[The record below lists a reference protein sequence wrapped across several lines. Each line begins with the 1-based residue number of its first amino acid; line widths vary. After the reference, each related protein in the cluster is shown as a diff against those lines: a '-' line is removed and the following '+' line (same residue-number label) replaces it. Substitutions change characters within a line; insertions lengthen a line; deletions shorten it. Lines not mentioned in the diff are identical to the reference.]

1 MNRPSILIVED
12 EAIVA
17 LELRLQL
24 QDLGYAV
31 AGVAASGEEAIAA
44 VAQSVPQLILMDV
57 RLQGQI
63 DGIAAAESIRV
74 LHDVPLI
81 FLTSYSDDD
90 TVQRAA
96 RTGAYGYL
104 TKPYQIREL
113 RAGIEVALTKS
124 RMERQL
130 READRWFAHTLQCV
144 ADAVIVTD
152 LQACVRFLNPAAEQI
167 TGWPQELA
175 VGRHIDDVVCLEP
188 AGDAAVGAAVGASGG
203 ASSGAAAADS
213 VGRLASEHI
222 RHALRE
228 GRPAPVAHALKLLRR
243 GGGGRVV
250 DQTAGPVDDDAGKRL
265 GAVLVLRDAEPRIA
279 QEVRLR
285 ASEERFR
292 SAFDYAPLGMALVS
306 FAGGFIQVNDALC
319 RLLGGTRETLCRHGN
334 LGLTPEAERSHEAQ
348 RLRQL
353 DRHPG
358 EVVQFEKH
366 YRRLNHGDLVSTLVS
381 VSLLRDGAA
390 AACHL
395 YQVHDLTEQK
405 RSAEQLAELAHE
417 RVLREASELASQSK
431 SEFLSRVSHEMRTP
445 LNAVIGF
452 AQLLQLQ
459 RQATLSLAEAQ
470 LQTQTYAGHIRVAG
484 QHLLALV
491 TDLLDLNR
499 VAQGT
504 LKLSLAPVQLR
515 VVVQEALTLLQATA
529 SEHGIA
535 LDVRVPAGLMVN
547 ADELRLR
554 QVVLN
559 VVSNAVKYSLQG
571 GSVSITAGAGEPGH
585 VALMV
590 KDQGIGMTTEQL
602 GRLFQPFE
610 RLGAER
616 TKIPGTGLG
625 LVIARSMVVEMGGSL
640 ALTSAPR
647 EGTTVTLQ
655 LRQIQ

>member
-24 QDLGYAV
+24 QDLGYTV
-31 AGVAASGEEAIAA
+31 AGVAASGEQAIAA

-57 RLQGQI
+57 RLQGEI
-63 DGIAAAESIRV
+63 DGIAAAELIR
-74 LHDVPLI
+74 LCHDVPLI
-81 FLTSYSDDD
+81 FLTSHSDDD

-104 TKPYQIREL
+104 TKPYQIKEL

-130 READRWFAHTLQCV
+130 REAVRWFAHTLQCV
-144 ADAVIVTD
+144 ADGVIVTD

-175 VGRHIDDVVCLEP
+175 VGRHIDEVVCLQP
-188 AGDAAVGAAVGASGG
+188 ALDATPDAAPDAAS
-203 ASSGAAAADS
+203 ADS
-213 VGRLASEHI
+213 AGLQASEHI
-222 RHALRE
+222 SQVLRE
-228 GRPAPVAHALKLLRR
+228 GRPAPVLHALTLRRR
-243 GGGGRVV
+243 GGADRVV
-250 DQTAGPVDDDAGKRL
+250 DQTAGPVDDDAGNRL
-265 GAVLVLRDAEPRIA
+265 GAVLVLRDAAPRMV
-279 QEVRLR
+279 QEARLR

-306 FAGGFIQVNDALC
+306 FAGGFLQVNDALC

-348 RLRQL
+348 RLHQL
-353 DRHPG
+353 DRQPG

-381 VSLLRDGAA
+381 VSLLRDGDA

-417 RVLREASELASQSK
+417 RMLREASELASQSK

-445 LNAVIGF
+445 LNAVLGF
-452 AQLLQLQ
+452 AQLLQMQQIQQLRTPLDVAQ
-459 RQATLSLAEAQ
+459 TQA
-470 LQTQTYAGHIRVAG
+470 QTQTYAGHIHAAG

-504 LKLSLAPVQLR
+504 LKLSLAPVQLLA
-515 VVVQEALTLLQATA
+515 VVQEALTLLQATA

-535 LDVRVPAGLMVN
+535 LEVRVPAALVVN

-554 QVVLN
+554 QVLLN
-559 VVSNAVKYSLQG
+559 VASNAVKYSLQG
-571 GSVSITAGAGEPGH
+571 GSVSISAGPGEPGH
-585 VALMV
+585 IALV
-590 KDQGIGMTTEQL
+590 VQDQGIGMTTEQL

-616 TKIPGTGLG
+616 TKVPGTGLG
-625 LVIARSMVVEMGGSL
+625 LVIARSMVGEMGGSL
-640 ALTSAPR
+640 TLTSAPR
-647 EGTTVTLQ
+647 QGTTVTLQ
-655 LRQIQ
+655 LKQVA